1 MKIDWSKKAR
11 RRLHDIKAFYE
22 KKSIKVSK
30 EILKDI
36 KSAVEPLREFPQMA
50 AIEPLLSDLPKSFRS
65 LVIRNTY
72 KIIYYVDDSK
82 EIINI
87 ITVWDCRQ
95 DDKKLKDEVLT

>member
-11 RRLHDIKAFYE
+11 KRLRDIKAYYE

-36 KSAVEPLREFPQMA
+36 KSAVEHLREFPQMA
-50 AIEPLLSDLPKSFRS
+50 AMEPLLSDLPKSFRS
-65 LVIRNTY
+65 LVIRSTY

-82 EIINI
+82 EVINI
-87 ITVWDCRQ
+87 VTVWDCRQ
-95 DDKKLKDEVLT
+95 DSKKLKKEVM